1 MPPRILSM
9 RFSPGKPLGNPDD
22 IKTQKGIIEDGFKLL
37 KRDINDMTTLD
48 LPYKLSR
55 FGLF

>member
-22 IKTQKGIIEDGFKLL
+22 IKTQKGIIENGFELL
-37 KRDINDMTTLD
+37 QKDISEMTTLE
-48 LPYKLSR
+48 LPYKLSK
-55 FGLF
+55 FGIF

>member
-9 RFSPGKPLGNPDD
+9 KFSPGKPLGNPGD
-22 IKTQKGIIEDGFKLL
+22 IKTQKGIIENGFKLL
-37 KRDINDMTTLD
+37 KRDIKDMTTLD
-48 LPYKLSR
+48 LPYKSSK